1 MTVNL
6 NRYSEFVG
14 AVTSQPSTD
23 LTTFMNRLDT
33 LDANF
38 NYETDTHGPD
48 INVPLLITGA
58 LGLAAETGEFCEIP
72 KKMLFQGKPL
82 TEENVFHMKRE
93 LGDIMWY
100 WINACRAL
108 NLDPNDVIEENVNKL
123 MSRYP
128 GGQFDVHS
136 SENRQQ
142 GDI

>member
-1 MTVNL
+1 MNIDL
-6 NRYSEFVG
+6 NKYSDFVKE
-14 AVTSQPSTD
+14 VTSQPSND

-108 NLDPNDVIEENVNKL
+108 NLDPNDVIAENVRKL
-123 MSRYP
+123 ESRYP
-128 GGQFDVHS
+128 GGTFDPFY
-136 SENRQQ
+136 SENRKE
-142 GDI
+142 GDL